1 MRRYFISTKIKMSHY
16 KIVRH
21 IHICTYIFLFL
32 SLYKTTE
39 KGERPGILFNN
50 IQSREITV
58 SYPPQQRFMV
68 GSRKLDYRR

>member
-1 MRRYFISTKIKMSHY
+1 MCI
-16 KIVRH
+16 
-21 IHICTYIFLFL
+21 YIFLFL

-58 SYPPQQRFMV
+58 NYPPQQRFMV